1 MVRILVVARMKEYD
15 LRKLGQYEVTSDC
28 CCCCCTKLFADCNY
42 RPTLSHW
49 IKFINLIK
57 SLTPD
62 LVLESGV
69 PIYINKA
76 TCLERQLVIVKHDER
91 NDVDK
96 SNSKLFHPS
105 KNISKKT

>member
-1 MVRILVVARMKEYD
+1 MVRILVVAIARMKWIWS
-15 LRKLGQYEVTSDC
+15 KKIGSIWSD
-28 CCCCCTKLFADCNY
+28 CCCCTKLFADCNY